1 MKIQSLSTFSKLLM
15 IAGIILIVGQ
25 VITTVIGKKEMDYL
39 GELGLVFCMMGI
51 GFNITDKN
59 ISTMSQEMKKKA
71 IDVIENEG

>member
-25 VITTVIGKKEMDYL
+25 VITTVMGRTEMDYL

>member
-1 MKIQSLSTFSKLLM
+1 M

-25 VITTVIGKKEMDYL
+25 VITTVMGKKEMDYL

-59 ISTMSQEMKKKA
+59 ISTISQEMNKKA
-71 IDVIENEG
+71 TDVIKTEVQHGGALRRP

>member
-25 VITTVIGKKEMDYL
+25 VITTVMGNKEMDYL

-59 ISTMSQEMKKKA
+59 ISTISQEMNKKA
-71 IDVIENEG
+71 TDVIEKEG

>member
-1 MKIQSLSTFSKLLM
+1 M

-25 VITTVIGKKEMDYL
+25 VITTVMGNIEMDYL

-59 ISTMSQEMKKKA
+59 ISTISQEMNKKA
-71 IDVIENEG
+71 TDVIENEG